1 MTICNM
7 AIEAGAKVG
16 LIAVDQ
22 TTLNYVRDHGGM
34 SQQDFEQA
42 QNFWTTLHSD
52 EDAVFNKEII
62 IDVGT
67 LKPQVTWGTSP
78 EMTVDFDE
86 NIPNESDVPLD
97 QVENLKLAKM
107 YMGLEKATT
116 LKDLSFDRVFIGS
129 CTNSRIEDL
138 RSAASVIK
146 GQKVS
151 SNIIEAIVVPGSGLV
166 KAQAE
171 KEGLDKIFEDAGFL
185 WRDPGCS
192 MCLGM
197 NPDQLK
203 PYERC
208 ASTSNRNFEG
218 RQGNLG
224 RTHLM
229 SPMMAALTAING
241 IISDPS

>member
-1 MTICNM
+1 MTI
-7 AIEAGAKVG
+7 
-16 LIAVDQ
+16 
-22 TTLNYVRDHGGM
+22 
-34 SQQDFEQA
+34 
-42 QNFWTTLHSD
+42 
-52 EDAVFNKEII
+52 
-62 IDVGT
+62 
-67 LKPQVTWGTSP
+67 
-78 EMTVDFDE
+78 DFDAKIPVESNTPKDELE
-86 NIPNESDVPLD
+86 NF
-97 QVENLKLAKM
+97 KLAKA
-107 YMGLEKATT
+107 YMGLEDAET
-116 LKDLSFDRVFIGS
+116 LKDLSFNRVFIGS

-138 RSAASVIK
+138 RLAAGVIK

-151 SNIIEAIVVPGSGLV
+151 EKITEAIVVPGSGMV

-171 KEGLDKIFEDAGFL
+171 AEGLDTIFKEAGFL

-229 SPMMAALTAING
+229 SPIMAALTA
-241 IISDPS
+241 SMAPSLIPHEQFKYPGGSSPI